1 MLPQIIVY
9 FAIDFFSCIPF
20 WRIAFTTIV
29 DNTSAPIASNVKNP
43 SRNPL
48 KMEFLY
54 SHQQVLQMFLVKE
67 LLLLP

>member
-9 FAIDFFSCIPF
+9 FAIDFFSGIPF

-29 DNTSAPIASNVKNP
+29 DSTSAPIASNVKNP

-48 KMEFLY
+48 KNGISL
-54 SHQQVLQMFLVKE
+54 
-67 LLLLP
+67 